1 MALSIEDEETC
12 LAAARLA
19 AVTGQSLTEAIKQA
33 VEEKLARLQTSD
45 DDIERIIE
53 IGRDCAARIPKWL
66 LDAEHGSL
74 LYGCDGRP
82 IE

>member
-33 VEEKLARLQTSD
+33 VEEKLARLQTSED
-45 DDIERIIE
+45 QIERILTS
-53 IGRDCAARIPKWL
+53 GKDCAARIPKHL
-66 LDAEHGSL
+66 RDVSHGDL
-74 LYGCDGRP
+74 LYGPDGLP
-82 IE
+82 K